1 MPGENEK
8 RYSEDETRNEAEILS
23 KKVESGEAKD
33 YTEAEKQIEQKS
45 EQNEKVGSLYNPER
59 IRPLRIISD
68 EQLDYLADH
77 NVWSSEESQ
86 KEFDELNK
94 SDNKTYISKSHP
106 FFRGKDTEEQKKGK
120 IVGWIGDGP
129 EALQALRDYIAFKKG
144 TLHPSPEQ
152 LDKIKH
158 QGPYGHGDNLAKA
171 IYEEID
177 YDVIKKTE
185 REKMPLTSF
194 ALRCPAAFINGTPG
208 GIMNKI
214 DSGEFSIENFEQT
227 YVKFLEDFLEVAPR
241 LLTLLARNPEWDIRE
256 LEKYVQ
262 DKNIPN
268 TEDAIELGGNWKKF
282 KPLNDFARGKEGCLL
297 PENGKGQLT
306 TYMKAIAEIYAAIR
320 EYLDDKVKYE
330 NDKE

>member
-8 RYSEDETRNEAEILS
+8 RYSEDEARNEAEILS
-23 KKVESGEAKD
+23 KKVESDEAKD
-33 YTEAEKQIEQKS
+33 YTDAEKQLGR
-45 EQNEKVGSLYNPER
+45 EQNDKVESLYDPEK

-68 EQLDYLADH
+68 EQLKYLADH

-94 SDNKTYISKSHP
+94 SNNKTYTSKSHP
-106 FFRGKDTEEQKKGK
+106 FFRGKDTEKQKEGE
-120 IVGWIGDGP
+120 IVGWIGDDP
-129 EALQALRDYIAFKKG
+129 EGLQALRDYIAFKKG
-144 TLHPSPEQ
+144 ALHPSPEQ

-158 QGPYGHGDNLAKA
+158 LGPYGHGDNLAKA
-171 IYEEID
+171 IYEELD
-177 YDVIKKTE
+177 YDIIKKTARE
-185 REKMPLTSF
+185 RIPLTYF
-194 ALRCPAAFINGTPG
+194 ALRCPAALINGTSG
-208 GIMNKI
+208 GIMYKI

-227 YVKFLEDFLEVAPR
+227 YVKFLEDFIEVAPR

-268 TEDAIELGGNWKKF
+268 IEDVIESVGNWKKF

-297 PENGKGQLT
+297 PENGKEQLT
-306 TYMKAIAEIYAAIR
+306 TYMKAVADIYAAIR
-320 EYLDDKVKYE
+320 EYLEDKVKYE
-330 NDKE
+330 DDKE